1 VTIEDLKKLDIKE
14 LKAMAF
20 DSIDAINREE
30 MNIKVLR
37 QVIAEKLQKAESKNE
52 IH

>member
-1 VTIEDLKKLDIKE
+1 MTIDDLRKLDIKE
-14 LKAMAF
+14 LKVMAY
-20 DSIDAINREE
+20 DSIDALNREE

-52 IH
+52 TH